1 MQVARRMG
9 LMIAV
14 VSGLFLG
21 QAQAPAPDMQA
32 PSPAAPAAKPQA
44 PEAKPAA
51 PPVTAPPTAAPVPP
65 PAATP
70 PATPTAPVN
79 PTGAHPLTTPDLEA
93 FFDGILPLQLERSDV
108 AGASVLVMKDGN
120 ILLEK
125 GYGYA
130 DMKSKKPVDPATTIF
145 RLASIS
151 KLFTWISVM
160 QLEEQG
166 KLDLDADVNRY
177 LDFQIRPAFGRP
189 VTLRNLMTHTG
200 GFEEVVDDII
210 VTDPKHAV
218 SLRDDLM
225 HNQPMRLFPPG
236 EIPAYSNYGVGLAS
250 YIVQRVSGESF
261 ENYVQQHIFSPL
273 GMTHSSFYQPLEK
286 RLEYSDSLGY
296 RGDTTKPPVGFEIF
310 NPVGAG
316 GVSSSAGDMGRFG
329 QALLNGGEL
338 DGQRILKAETLA
350 QMWTPQFRASDQLPP
365 ICMGFYETW
374 RNDLRWIGHE
384 GDLIAFHSLFFVEPQ
399 QKLVLFA
406 SYNSSGGGGQPRPEM
421 INYFSDRYFPAVAK
435 PNFLKIPANELKDI
449 EGQYLSTRRADS
461 TKLRLFNVFNQHRV
475 KVDKDGVLTIGGLK
489 DLRGHA
495 ISWKPIGKDLWQA
508 EEDQN
513 RIFAIRDGKNR
524 IVRMAFDFPG
534 AQWERMP
541 WYENALFVRPA
552 IYASLGI
559 CALVLLAT
567 LIRLGRRIFLRR
579 RPKLV
584 PQQGTLWL
592 TFFPRWAAI
601 LWALFG
607 GSLEVFFRVTG
618 DDLMPPTPEWYQW
631 FTVINWVTG
640 FALLLS
646 LLGVLSGIRIWW
658 RPHTRWITKVKFT
671 LVALACV
678 ILSWCAVHYHLIGP
692 ARRI

>member
-1 MQVARRMG
+1 
-9 LMIAV
+9 
-14 VSGLFLG
+14 
-21 QAQAPAPDMQA
+21 
-32 PSPAAPAAKPQA
+32 
-44 PEAKPAA
+44 
-51 PPVTAPPTAAPVPP
+51 
-65 PAATP
+65 
-70 PATPTAPVN
+70 VN

-200 GFEEVVDDII
+200 GFEEEVDDII
-210 VTDPKHAV
+210 VTDPKQAV

-225 HNQPMRLFPPG
+225 HNQPRRLFPPG

-250 YIVQRVSGESF
+250 YIVERVSGESF

-350 QMWTPQFRASDQLPP
+350 QMWTPQFRASDKLPP

-406 SYNSSGGGGQPRPEM
+406 SYNSSGAGGQPRPEM
-421 INYFSDRYFPAVAK
+421 INYFSDRYFPAAAK
-435 PNFLKIPANELKDI
+435 PNYLKIPANELKDI

-495 ISWKPIGKDLWQA
+495 IRWKPIGKDLWQA

-541 WYENALFVRPA
+541 WYENAIFVRPA
-552 IYASLGI
+552 IYSSLGI

-601 LWALFG
+601 LWTLFA
-607 GSLEVFFRVTG
+607 GSLAAFFLITG

-671 LVALACV
+671 LVALACA